1 MMVLMMLI
9 VENIKGFQ
17 STWIQVMEVEWIQ
30 EAAPPEMR
38 IWMFSGF
45 WQKWEVWQIIILGSP
60 TDGGLNSNLS
70 LPSIFFC
77 QFLLRPES
85 AWFALAWWRGR
96 QGGGTTVSALTAEQ
110 RVKMI
115 LWGEDC
121 TEDCRRCGL
130 VLTKRFTTI
139 LTSGWSICPAQP
151 VHLNATLAAFM
162 LTNNYREMLCLN
174 SLATVRN
181 FTTQVCVVK
190 SAFLL

>member
-1 MMVLMMLI
+1 MGNILLKTSKVSKAPGSRWWRWSGSRRRHHQRWGSECFQDFDKSDKCCKLSNWVLPLMEDLI
-9 VENIKGFQ
+9 Q
-17 STWIQVMEVEWIQ
+17 IQVFQVI
-30 EAAPPEMR
+30 
-38 IWMFSGF
+38 
-45 WQKWEVWQIIILGSP
+45 
-60 TDGGLNSNLS
+60 
-70 LPSIFFC
+70 FC

-115 LWGEDC
+115 LWGEDV
-121 TEDCRRCGL
+121 TEDWRRYGL

-151 VHLNATLAAFM
+151 VHLNATIAAFM

-181 FTTQVCVVK
+181 FSTQVCVVN